1 MNTHLLSAETRER
14 DKIARLS
21 RSLYE
26 RGLTAGSSGNISVRL
41 SDGWLLTPTNS
52 CLGELDPARISKLD
66 WQGTVLAGDPP
77 SKEAFLH
84 RSMYEVRPQAGAIV
98 HLHSTHSAAV
108 SCLCGLDPA
117 NCIPPLTPYFV
128 MKIGRLPLVPY
139 HRPGDKAL
147 GDVIK
152 TLAPRHSAVL
162 LANHGPVVSGA
173 DLEGAVY
180 ASEELEE
187 TAKIF
192 LLLQNAKTNC
202 LNADQIEELKVAFK
216 LDLGD
221 ADDPFSLGAKVED
234 LGLRKSTR

>member
-1 MNTHLLSAETRER
+1 MNAHIQSDETRER
-14 DKIARLS
+14 DRIARLA

-41 SDGWLLTPTNS
+41 ADGWLLTPTNS
-52 CLGELDPARISKLD
+52 CLGELDPARISRLD
-66 WQGTVLAGDPP
+66 WDGKLLGGDPP

-84 RSMYEVRPQAGAIV
+84 HSMYNVRPQAGAIV

-108 SCLCGLDPA
+108 SCLCGLDSA
-117 NCIPPLTPYFV
+117 SCIPPLTPYFI

-147 GDVIK
+147 GDVIRS
-152 TLAPRHSAVL
+152 LAAKHCAVL
-162 LANHGPVVSGA
+162 LANHGPVVSGP
-173 DLEGAVY
+173 DLEGAIY

-192 LLLQNAKTNC
+192 LLLQNRPTNC
-202 LNADQIEELKVAFK
+202 LNSDQIAELKTTFK
-216 LDLGD
+216 LD
-221 ADDPFSLGAKVED
+221 F
-234 LGLRKSTR
+234 

>member
-1 MNTHLLSAETRER
+1 MTAILSEETRER

-41 SDGWLLTPTNS
+41 SEGWLLTPTNS

-66 WQGTVLAGDPP
+66 WDGKLLAGDSP

-84 RSMYEVRPQAGAIV
+84 RSMYEERPQAGAIV

-108 SCLCGLDPA
+108 SCMCGLDPES
-117 NCIPPLTPYFV
+117 CIPPLTPYFI

-147 GDVIK
+147 GDVIRG
-152 TLAPRHSAVL
+152 LAAKHSAVL
-162 LANHGPVVSGA
+162 LSNHGPVVSGP
-173 DLEGAVY
+173 DLEGAIY

-192 LLLQNAKTNC
+192 LLLQNARTNC
-202 LNADQIEELKVAFK
+202 LNAEQIDELKTAFK
-216 LDLGD
+216 LD
-221 ADDPFSLGAKVED
+221 F
-234 LGLRKSTR
+234 

>member
-202 LNADQIEELKVAFK
+202 LNAEQIEELKSTFK
-216 LDLGD
+216 LD
-221 ADDPFSLGAKVED
+221 F
-234 LGLRKSTR
+234 